1 MEIDHIFIFTA
12 NQGREGDQLVD
23 FGLTEGS
30 SRVHSGQGT
39 TNRKF
44 YFENF
49 FLELAWVIDVEEI
62 TSELT
67 APTRLWERSQFSTNG
82 HSPFGLCLVNTE
94 ATDPLF
100 ADSQTYEPTFFPPG
114 MGADIIPNQDQP
126 YLPWTFRMASSG
138 PSKYPD
144 EPCNHPVGI
153 QQLTRATFG
162 IPETGE
168 ENDFTAFFQQHSQV
182 AFESSPKP
190 SLTLEFDQGI
200 HRKSQYFEALR
211 LSIMY

>member
-12 NQGREGDQLVD
+12 NQGQEADQLVN

-30 SRVHSGQGT
+30 NRIHPGQGT

-49 FLELAWVIDVEEI
+49 FLELAWVIDEEEI

-67 APTRLWERSQFSTNG
+67 APTRLWERSQFRTNG
-82 HSPFGLCLVNTE
+82 YSPFGLCLLNSE

-100 ADSQTYEPTFFPPG
+100 ANSQTYEPAFFPPG
-114 MGADIIPNQDQP
+114 MGANIITNQDKP

-144 EPCNHPVGI
+144 EPLNHSVGI
-153 QQLTRATFG
+153 KRLTKAIFG
-162 IPETGE
+162 IPATKVED
-168 ENDFTAFFQQHSQV
+168 DFTAFFRQHPQV
-182 AFESSPKP
+182 AFAVSPKP
-190 SLTLEFDQGI
+190 SLTLEFDHCKQG
-200 HRKSQYFEALR
+200 KSQHFKALE
-211 LSIMY
+211 LSIEY

>member
-1 MEIDHIFIFTA
+1 MEIDHIFIFS

-30 SRVHSGQGT
+30 SRVHPGQGT

-49 FLELAWVIDVEEI
+49 FLELVWVIDEEEI

-67 APTRLWERSQFSTNG
+67 APTRLWERSQFRTNG

-94 ATDPLF
+94 TTNVLF
-100 ADSQTYEPTFFPPG
+100 ANSQTYEPTFFPPG
-114 MGADIIPNQDQP
+114 MGADIIPNEDKP
-126 YLPWTFRMASSG
+126 YLPWTFRLASSG

-144 EPCNHPVGI
+144 EPRNHSVGL
-153 QQLTRATFG
+153 QQLTRAIFG
-162 IPETGE
+162 IPVADVED
-168 ENDFTAFFQQHSQV
+168 DFIAFFQQHPQV
-182 AFESSPKP
+182 AFETSPKP
-190 SLTLEFDQGI
+190 SLILEFDYGKQG
-200 HRKSQYFEALR
+200 KSQHFEALG
-211 LSIMY
+211 LSMRY